1 MCIRDRRSF
10 VALNCGAI
18 PANLLESEL
27 FGHVKGAFTGANQ
40 DKKGLFEAADGGT
53 LFLDELGELPLE
65 MQVKLL
71 RVLQDGRFK
80 KVGSTSEIQVDVRI
94 IAATNRQLE
103 AEIAQGRFRED
114 LYYRLSVVP
123 IQLPPL
129 RERSGD
135 IPLLVEHFLKNCLL
149 YTSPSPRD
157 ATLSRMPSSA

>member
-1 MCIRDRRSF
+1 M
-10 VALNCGAI
+10 
-18 PANLLESEL
+18 
-27 FGHVKGAFTGANQ
+27 KGAFTGANQ

-53 LFLDELGELPLE
+53 LFLNELGELPLE

-129 RERSGD
+129 RERSG
-135 IPLLVEHFLKNCLL
+135 
-149 YTSPSPRD
+149 
-157 ATLSRMPSSA
+157 A